1 MSGSSRADLGR
12 GKRATRQRAAIAR
25 FLDES
30 GRFMSAQ
37 EIHSLL
43 VDGGSNLGLAT
54 VYRNLQMLAASGD
67 VDVLQREGE
76 ILYRRCGSEDHHHH
90 LVCRS
95 CRRSVEVESKEIE
108 EWAVRV
114 ASRHGFS
121 SPSHTVEV
129 FGLCDNCRPNP
140 DF

>member
-1 MSGSSRADLGR
+1 MSENPRADLGR

-43 VDGGSNLGLAT
+43 VDSGSNLGLAT

-67 VDVLQREGE
+67 VDVLPGREGE
-76 ILYRRCGSEDHHHH
+76 HLYRRCGSDDHHHH

-95 CRRSVEVESKEIE
+95 CRRSVEVESKEVE
-108 EWAVRV
+108 EWAARV
-114 ASRHGFS
+114 ATRHGFS
-121 SPSHTVEV
+121 APSHTVEV
-129 FGLCDNCRPNP
+129 FGLCDNCG
-140 DF
+140 